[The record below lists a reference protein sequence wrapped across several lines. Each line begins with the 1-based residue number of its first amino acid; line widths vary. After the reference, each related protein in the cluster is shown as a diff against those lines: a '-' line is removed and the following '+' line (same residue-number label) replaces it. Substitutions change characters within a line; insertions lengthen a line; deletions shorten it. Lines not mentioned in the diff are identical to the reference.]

1 MFEQDK
7 NNDLF
12 TGGMDLGSSPSDGF
26 GSFDFFNEGTNIAPE
41 VASEPQ
47 AAEEGQIDLFPQTE
61 TQMKSAEENTGQV
74 ELTQSAPAETPKET
88 QELSP
93 ETKSEEKE
101 NDGEAIQQGK
111 TESSGDAA
119 KAADKNGEKV
129 STPFDE
135 ALAKADEAQAQDKK
149 NSLIDKLPV
158 FDYSGAKE
166 DIVDTSKTFDQL
178 RIEKAEDFPELD
190 DKTAVKWTVTY
201 AGITKTVVNADKTT
215 IASFKKK
222 IEDSKEFLTALQKA
236 KGDIVCKISPK
247 ITAKQ
252 KGILCSYKGVAKS
265 LADAKASGKLISL
278 IPSDDGAVYDVRINS
293 VGTFSAVAENTKGL
307 DRIRA
312 GFIPALPKIPYSELS
327 KIIAFFKSY
336 VKLEQELEAY
346 ALIYWSFADSKYYV
360 YVPEQTVSKARVSS
374 SLPEIDEEKFPLVME
389 IHSHNTMPACFS
401 PTDNKDE
408 KATRIYTVVGRL
420 DKVFPD
426 ITTRVSVGGTF
437 VEIDPSIVFEGFSGS
452 FPESW
457 RNAVTERNSYRPYHK
472 EDAI

>member
-1 MFEQDK
+1 MFGQDK

-12 TGGMDLGSSPSDGF
+12 AGGMDLGSIPSDGF
-26 GSFDFFNEGTNIAPE
+26 GGFDFFNEGVNSTPE
-41 VASEPQ
+41 VQEPK
-47 AAEEGQIDLFPQTE
+47 AIEEGQI
-61 TQMKSAEENTGQV
+61 
-74 ELTQSAPAETPKET
+74 ELAQSAPAEMETPKVT
-88 QELSP
+88 QDIST
-93 ETKSEEKE
+93 ETKSEEKVNE
-101 NDGEAIQQGK
+101 GELLQQGK
-111 TESSGDAA
+111 TENAGEPA
-119 KAADKNGEKV
+119 KADNNDVQKV

-149 NSLIDKLPV
+149 NSLTQKLPV
-158 FDYSGAKE
+158 FDYSSAKE

-201 AGITKTVVNADKTT
+201 ASITKTVVNADKTT

-222 IEDSKEFLTALQKA
+222 IEDSKEFMTAIQKA

-247 ITAKQ
+247 VTAKQ
-252 KGILCSYKGVAKS
+252 KGILPSYKGVAKS
-265 LADAKASGKLISL
+265 LAEAQASGKHISL
-278 IPSDDGAVYDVRINS
+278 VPSDDGSVYDVRVNT
-293 VGTFSAVAENTKGL
+293 VGTFSAIAENTKGL

-336 VKLEQELEAY
+336 VKMHKELEAY
-346 ALIYWSFADSKYYV
+346 ALIYWSFEDSRYYV
-360 YVPEQTVSKARVSS
+360 HVPEQTVSKARVNSL
-374 SLPEIDEEKFPLVME
+374 LPEIDEEKFPLVME
-389 IHSHNTMPACFS
+389 IHSHNTMPARFS

-426 ITTRVSVGGTF
+426 ITTRISVGGTF
-437 VEIDPSIVFEGFSGS
+437 VEIDPTTVFEGFSGS
-452 FPESW
+452 YPEIW
-457 RNAVTERNSYRPYHK
+457 RNAVTERNACNREEK
-472 EDAI
+472 V

>member
-1 MFEQDK
+1 MFEK
-7 NNDLF
+7 ENNDLF
-12 TGGMDLGSSPSDGF
+12 AGGMDLGSSPSDGF
-26 GSFDFFNEGTNIAPE
+26 GGFDFFNEGGNTTPE
-41 VASEPQ
+41 VSSEPK
-47 AAEEGQIDLFPQTE
+47 AAEDGQIDLLQTE
-61 TQMKSAEENTGQV
+61 TKNAEEANTV
-74 ELTQSAPAETPKET
+74 LTEETQSAPAEAEAPKEA
-88 QELSP
+88 QNISP
-93 ETKSEEKE
+93 ETKSEENV
-101 NDGEAIQQGK
+101 NDGEVIQQGK

-129 STPFDE
+129 SNPFDE
-135 ALAKADEAQAQDKK
+135 AMAKADEAQAQDKK

-166 DIVDTSKTFDQL
+166 DIVDTSKTFDQF

-247 ITAKQ
+247 VTAKQ
-252 KGILCSYKGVAKS
+252 KGIISSYKGVAKS

-278 IPSDDGAVYDVRINS
+278 IPSDDAAVYDVRINS

-360 YVPEQTVSKARVSS
+360 HVPEQTVSKARVSS

-389 IHSHNTMPACFS
+389 IHSHNTMPAHFS
-401 PTDNKDE
+401 PTDDKDE

-426 ITTRVSVGGTF
+426 ITTRVSVGGKF
-437 VEIDPSIVFEGFSGS
+437 VEIDPTIVFEGFSGS

-457 RNAVTERNSYRPYHK
+457 RNAVTERKSYSPYYK